1 MLFLFYRQSR
11 VLALSMNK
19 ISQQPK
25 PVDNVDLAKNNRT
38 FQNNEIQIT
47 QQQIRVIKIFF

>member
-1 MLFLFYRQSR
+1 MLCLFYRQSR

-25 PVDNVDLAKNNRT
+25 PADNVELAKNNRII
-38 FQNNEIQIT
+38 QNKDVQKT
-47 QQQIRVIKIFF
+47 QQQIRVKI